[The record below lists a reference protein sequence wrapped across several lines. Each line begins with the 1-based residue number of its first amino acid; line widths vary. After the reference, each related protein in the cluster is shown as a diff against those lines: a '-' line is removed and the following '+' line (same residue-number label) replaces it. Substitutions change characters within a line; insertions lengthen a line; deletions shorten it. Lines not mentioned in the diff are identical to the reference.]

1 MTSPALD
8 QQPYTLA
15 NLPYGVISTPSNPK
29 PRCAVAIGSHAIDL
43 AAYAKPGRFFDLESG
58 HNFMLAQ
65 IFSEPA
71 LNSFAA
77 LPWPTRRAVRQQ
89 LQDELKTGKVP
100 AECLV
105 NLSEVKNHVP
115 MKMGG
120 FSDFYTSL
128 EHCQNCSGEM
138 TSAAIAKNW
147 WYAPSVYNSRVSS
160 VLPSPH
166 DIPRPKNVY
175 FSNGVDSE
183 PTYGPTQKM
192 DFELEMGYFVSKPVP
207 FGESMPIADA
217 KEHVFGFVMLNDWSA
232 RDHQLFEMRPLGPF
246 HSKGFGTSISNWV
259 VPMEVLEEFSCPPNT
274 KQDPAPFPHLTWP
287 GQGDGALDIKLRI
300 RLNRNGQEKELGT
313 SNLKY
318 LYWTPYQQLT
328 HHAASGCGMETGD
341 LIGTGT
347 ISGSGRNEKGE
358 KCELGCLYE
367 GERTKTQVMPQ
378 NAGNSTHGPSKC
390 SGQSFKHDPNL
401 PRDKQLRALD
411 QLRQRL
417 LQLSRSLSSMRV
429 DMERSDPVPGWPS
442 IQRDAE
448 LAVMNLARAQDAMNE
463 FGAFFR
469 AAHAYPL
476 PSYPG
481 HEKEMMLGMLMR
493 KKLDPKTDDWVTQYS
508 KSPET
513 VQASGDAS
521 KLNMDDLRDLWDY
534 AGPAENGIAR
544 DMLENDAFG
553 SLFTMAEQEDG
564 IENVKTG
571 LRRKLF
577 EDDSDEEEE
586 EEDGE
591 DKGDEKMDED
601 RRPDK
606 LEPPPEPGVDP
617 SLPPMRLETVLR
629 FVTTGALP
637 PQR

>member
-1 MTSPALD
+1 MTSPGLD

-89 LQDELKTGKVP
+89 LQDELKAGKVP

-160 VLPSPH
+160 VLPTPH

-259 VPMEVLEEFSCPPNT
+259 VPMEALEEFSCPPNT

-378 NAGNSTHGPSKC
+378 STGSKYQE
-390 SGQSFKHDPNL
+390 GYIEDGDEIIL
-401 PRDKQLRALD
+401 
-411 QLRQRL
+411 
-417 LQLSRSLSSMRV
+417 
-429 DMERSDPVPGWPS
+429 EGWPS

-448 LAVMNLARAQDAMNE
+448 LTVMNLARAQDAMNE

-513 VQASGDAS
+513 GDAS
-521 KLNMDDLRDLWDY
+521 KTNMDDLRDLWDY
-534 AGPAENGIAR
+534 AGPAENGIVR
-544 DMLENDAFG
+544 EMLENDAFG

-577 EDDSDEEEE
+577 EDDSDEDEDEDAEEN
-586 EEDGE
+586 
-591 DKGDEKMDED
+591 GDEKMDED
-601 RRPDK
+601 RQPDK
-606 LEPPPEPGVDP
+606 LAPPPEPGVDP

-629 FVTTGALP
+629 FITTGAMP

>member
-15 NLPYGVISTPSNPK
+15 NLPYGVISTPTNPK
-29 PRCAVAIGSHAIDL
+29 PRCAVAIGNHAIDL

-89 LQDELKTGKVP
+89 LQEELKAGKVP

-207 FGESMPIADA
+207 FGEPMPIADA
-217 KEHVFGFVMLNDWSA
+217 KEHIFGFVMLNDWSA

-259 VPMEVLEEFSCPPNT
+259 VPMEALEEFSCPPNT

-328 HHAASGCGMETGD
+328 HHSASGCGMETGD

-378 NAGNSTHGPSKC
+378 STGSRYQEGYIEDGDEIILEGWC
-390 SGQSFKHDPNL
+390 EN
-401 PRDKQLRALD
+401 KQREVVL
-411 QLRQRL
+411 
-417 LQLSRSLSSMRV
+417 
-429 DMERSDPVPGWPS
+429 GPS

-513 VQASGDAS
+513 MQESGEVS
-521 KLNMDDLRDLWDY
+521 KVNMDDLRDLWDY

-544 DMLENDAFG
+544 EMLENDAFG

-577 EDDSDEEEE
+577 EDDSDEEED
-586 EEDGE
+586 EDGE
-591 DKGDEKMDED
+591 EKGDMKMDED
-601 RRPDK
+601 RQPEK
-606 LEPPPEPGVDP
+606 LAPPPEPGVDP

-629 FVTTGALP
+629 FITTGALP

>member
-8 QQPYTLA
+8 KHPYTLA
-15 NLPYGVISTPSNPK
+15 NLPYGVISTPSSPK
-29 PRCAVAIGSHAIDL
+29 PRCAVAIGNHAIDL

-89 LQDELKTGKVP
+89 LQEELKAGKVP

-105 NLSEVKNHVP
+105 DLSEVKNHVP

-147 WYAPSVYNSRVSS
+147 W
-160 VLPSPH
+160 
-166 DIPRPKNVY
+166 PKNVY

-207 FGESMPIADA
+207 FGEPMPIADA
-217 KEHVFGFVMLNDWSA
+217 KEHIFGFVMLNDWSA

-259 VPMEVLEEFSCPPNT
+259 VPMEALEEFSCPPNT

-378 NAGNSTHGPSKC
+378 STGSKYQEGYIEDGDEIILEGWC
-390 SGQSFKHDPNL
+390 EN
-401 PRDKQLRALD
+401 KQGEVVLGF
-411 QLRQRL
+411 
-417 LQLSRSLSSMRV
+417 

-448 LAVMNLARAQDAMNE
+448 LTVMNLARAQDAMNE

-513 VQASGDAS
+513 GDAS
-521 KLNMDDLRDLWDY
+521 KTNMDDLRDLWDY
-534 AGPAENGIAR
+534 AGPAENGIVR
-544 DMLENDAFG
+544 EMLENDAFG

-564 IENVKTG
+564 IEDVKTG

-577 EDDSDEEEE
+577 EDDSDEDE

-591 DKGDEKMDED
+591 EKDVEKMDED
-601 RRPDK
+601 RQPDK
-606 LEPPPEPGVDP
+606 LAPPPEPGVDP

-629 FVTTGALP
+629 FITTGAMP

>member
-15 NLPYGVISTPSNPK
+15 NLPYGVISTPTNPK
-29 PRCAVAIGSHAIDL
+29 PRCAVAIGNRAIDL

-89 LQDELKTGKVP
+89 LQEELKAGKVP

-147 WYAPSVYNSRVSS
+147 WYAPPVYNSRVSS

-207 FGESMPIADA
+207 FGEPMPIADA
-217 KEHVFGFVMLNDWSA
+217 KEHIFGFVMLNDWSA

-259 VPMEVLEEFSCPPNT
+259 VPMEALEEFSCPPNT

-378 NAGNSTHGPSKC
+378 STGSKYQDGYIEDGDEIILEGWC
-390 SGQSFKHDPNL
+390 EN
-401 PRDKQLRALD
+401 KQGEVVL
-411 QLRQRL
+411 
-417 LQLSRSLSSMRV
+417 
-429 DMERSDPVPGWPS
+429 GPS

-476 PSYPG
+476 PNYPG

-513 VQASGDAS
+513 MQESGEVS
-521 KLNMDDLRDLWDY
+521 KVNMDDLRDLWDY

-544 DMLENDAFG
+544 EMLENDAFG

-577 EDDSDEEEE
+577 EDDSDEEEDD
-586 EEDGE
+586 DGE
-591 DKGDEKMDED
+591 EKGDMKMDED
-601 RRPDK
+601 RPPEK
-606 LEPPPEPGVDP
+606 LAPPPEPGVDP

-629 FVTTGALP
+629 FITTGALP

>member
-15 NLPYGVISTPSNPK
+15 NLPYGVISTPTNPK
-29 PRCAVAIGSHAIDL
+29 PRCAVAIGNHAIDL

-89 LQDELKTGKVP
+89 LQEELKAGKVP

-147 WYAPSVYNSRVSS
+147 W
-160 VLPSPH
+160 
-166 DIPRPKNVY
+166 PKNVY

-192 DFELEMGYFVSKPVP
+192 DFELEMGYFVSKPVT
-207 FGESMPIADA
+207 FGEPMPIADA
-217 KEHVFGFVMLNDWSA
+217 KEHIFGFVMLNDWSA

-259 VPMEVLEEFSCPPNT
+259 VPMEALEDFSCPPNT

-378 NAGNSTHGPSKC
+378 STGSKYQEGYIEDGDEIILEGWC
-390 SGQSFKHDPNL
+390 ENTRGEVVLGFGECRDIQPPAFSKETISAISIMQSFKHDPNL

-513 VQASGDAS
+513 IQESGDVS
-521 KLNMDDLRDLWDY
+521 RVNVDDLRDLWDY

-544 DMLENDAFG
+544 EMLENDAFG

-564 IENVKTG
+564 IE
-571 LRRKLF
+571 
-577 EDDSDEEEE
+577 
-586 EEDGE
+586 
-591 DKGDEKMDED
+591 
-601 RRPDK
+601 
-606 LEPPPEPGVDP
+606 
-617 SLPPMRLETVLR
+617 
-629 FVTTGALP
+629 
-637 PQR
+637 

>member
-89 LQDELKTGKVP
+89 LQDELRAGKVP

-105 NLSEVKNHVP
+105 SLSEVKNHVP

-259 VPMEVLEEFSCPPNT
+259 VPMEALEEFSCPPNT

-300 RLNRNGQEKELGT
+300 RLNRNGQEKGLGT

-347 ISGSGRNEKGE
+347 ISGLGRNEKGE

-378 NAGNSTHGPSKC
+378 STGSKYQEGYIEDGDEIILEGWC
-390 SGQSFKHDPNL
+390 EN
-401 PRDKQLRALD
+401 KQGEVVLGF
-411 QLRQRL
+411 
-417 LQLSRSLSSMRV
+417 

-508 KSPET
+508 KSSET
-513 VQASGDAS
+513 IQESGDAG

-577 EDDSDEEEE
+577 EDDSDEEED
-586 EEDGE
+586 EDGE

-629 FVTTGALP
+629 FITTGVLP